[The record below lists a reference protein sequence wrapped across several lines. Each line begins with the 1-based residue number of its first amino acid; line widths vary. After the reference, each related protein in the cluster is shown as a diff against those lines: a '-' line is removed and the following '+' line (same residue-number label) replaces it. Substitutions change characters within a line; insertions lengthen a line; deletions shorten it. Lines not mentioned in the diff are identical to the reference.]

1 VPTTTATAEPANRS
15 TAEGVGPGS
24 LIWERGGDWRALLV
38 GGRSLLLQVAHP
50 VVAAGVSEHSDFAA
64 DPWGRLMGTLELYVG
79 GVIFGWPDG
88 PAAAGARLREM
99 HKSIKGVDAAGR
111 RYHALQPDAYAWVH
125 ATLVEGFVA
134 LEDQFGR
141 PFRPAELARLYDE
154 MREVGRLYGL
164 RDRDMA
170 PDWPSFQAYF
180 EEMVRIE
187 LEDNA
192 TVREVLHA
200 LTHTPPPPELPI
212 PEIFWSGIRP
222 AAGHVGEIT
231 TVGLLPVPLRER
243 LGLRWTR
250 NQERELRA
258 LAALVRRSTP
268 LLPERARLL
277 PWAYNAKRRARR
289 AAA

>member
-1 VPTTTATAEPANRS
+1 M
-15 TAEGVGPGS
+15 GPGS
-24 LIWERGGDWRALLV
+24 IIWERGGDWRALLV

-79 GVIFGWPDG
+79 GVIFGWPQG

-125 ATLVEGFVA
+125 ATLVEGFVV
-134 LEDQFGR
+134 LEDQFGQ
-141 PFRPAELARLYDE
+141 PFTPAELARLYDE

-180 EEMVRIE
+180 DEMVRTE

-212 PEIFWSGIRP
+212 PELVWSGIRP

-231 TVGLLPVPLRER
+231 TVGLLPPPLRAR

-258 LAALVRRSTP
+258 LSALVRRTTP
-268 LLPERARLL
+268 LLPDRARLL
-277 PWAYNAKRRARR
+277 PWAYKAQRRARLR
-289 AAA
+289 AARTARPPRRC